1 MKSKLE
7 KSIEYIKG
15 FCNKHVNCEKCIL
28 KIPAT
33 GFCKLEDKVP
43 CDWDIEKDGVSNE
56 G

>member
-15 FCNKHVNCEKCIL
+15 YCNKQVTCEKCIL
-28 KIPAT
+28 KSSGT
-33 GFCKLEDKVP
+33 GFCKLEDKFP
-43 CDWDIEKDGVSNE
+43 CDWDIEKAGVSNE